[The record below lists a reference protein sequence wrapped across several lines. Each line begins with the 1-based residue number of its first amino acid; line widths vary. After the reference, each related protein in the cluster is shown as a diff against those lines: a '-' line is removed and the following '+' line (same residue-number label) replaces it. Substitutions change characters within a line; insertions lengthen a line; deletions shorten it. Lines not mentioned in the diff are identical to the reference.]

1 MLYAKSHL
9 ATLLRTA
16 TDLGHLK
23 RQPVLRNSAFSDP
36 GLCQFACHVMRCL

>member
-1 MLYAKSHL
+1 MLYAESHL

-23 RQPVLRNSAFSDP
+23 RQFALRSRAFSAA
-36 GLCQFACHVMRCL
+36 GLRQFACHVMRCL